1 MTTDTLSLDTA
12 SVAQWQQMSDYDYSR
27 DLIASDESLLEWI
40 LGLLDEAL
48 RFVFGGVINEDT
60 GVVVKVVCVLA
71 TLALLTWIIYK
82 LRPQLF
88 RGSGKEASEY
98 ETEEDTIY
106 GIDFQQRIDEAMM
119 QQNYREAVRLNYL
132 HTLKMLSDAGRI
144 EWQLYKTPSQYTR
157 EYPTEVFRQLTNLF
171 LLIRYGNREA
181 GQEQADQAATLK
193 QTVAA
198 AFRQEG
204 DEPRPVNCNTVAV
217 TTDQEGGEP

>member
-12 SVAQWQQMSDYDYSR
+12 SVAQWQQMEDYDYGR
-27 DLIASDESLLEWI
+27 DLVTSSESLLEWI

-88 RGSGKEASEY
+88 RSSGKEASEY

-106 GIDFQQRIDEAMM
+106 GIDFEQRIDEAMM

-144 EWQLYKTPSQYTR
+144 EWQHYKTPSQYAR
-157 EYPTEVFRQLTNLF
+157 EYSSDVFRQLANLF

-181 GQEQADQAATLK
+181 GQEQAEQAAKLK

-198 AFRQEG
+198 TLSR
-204 DEPRPVNCNTVAV
+204 
-217 TTDQEGGEP
+217 QEGGEP

>member
-27 DLIASDESLLEWI
+27 DLIASDESLLEW
-40 LGLLDEAL
+40 LLALLDEGL
-48 RFVFGGVINEDT
+48 RFVFGDVVNETT
-60 GVVVKVVCVLA
+60 GTVVKVMCVVA
-71 TLALLTWIIYK
+71 VLALLVWIVYK
-82 LRPQLF
+82 LQPQLF

-106 GIDFQQRIDEAMM
+106 GIDFEQRIDEAMM

-157 EYPTEVFRQLTNLF
+157 EYPTDAFRQLTNLF

>member
-1 MTTDTLSLDTA
+1 ME
-12 SVAQWQQMSDYDYSR
+12 DYDYGR
-27 DLIASDESLLEWI
+27 DLVTSSESLLEWI

-88 RGSGKEASEY
+88 RSSGKEASEY

-106 GIDFQQRIDEAMM
+106 GIDFEQRIDEAMM

-157 EYPTEVFRQLTNLF
+157 EYSTDVFRQLTNLF

-181 GQEQADQAATLK
+181 GQEQAEQAAKLK

-198 AFRQEG
+198 TLSR
-204 DEPRPVNCNTVAV
+204 
-217 TTDQEGGEP
+217 QEGGEP

>member
-1 MTTDTLSLDTA
+1 MTTDTLSLDTV

-27 DLIASDESLLEWI
+27 DLIASDESLLEW
-40 LGLLDEAL
+40 LLALLDEGL
-48 RFVFGGVINEDT
+48 RFVFGDVVNETT
-60 GVVVKVVCVLA
+60 GTVVKVMCVVA
-71 TLALLTWIIYK
+71 VLALLVWIVYK
-82 LRPQLF
+82 LQPQLF

-106 GIDFQQRIDEAMM
+106 GIDFEQRIDEAMM

-157 EYPTEVFRQLTNLF
+157 EYPTDVFRQLTNLF